1 MAGNWIDNTACI
13 GQVGGENVVF
23 VDSHDYRLYAFDARS
38 GEQLWSRA
46 LGGEIYSAPAFFH
59 LEGEPAVTAAC
70 LDNRLYVVNA
80 ANGELLS
87 AYYIGEPIWDHAP
100 KGEALLGSP
109 SVIEAGRQTVIVH
122 GSYNGAICILPLLK
136 KCAFRDQ
143 SKSLLAL
150 WLSLPILLVLFL
162 GVILPIL
169 LRIP

>member
-1 MAGNWIDNTACI
+1 VKVLRDTDVSLGRVNENLGPI
-13 GQVGGENVVF
+13 GYRTLLLWTLKEQQGHPGLKAALKAKTGKILDH
-23 VDSHDYRLYAFDARS
+23 VD
-38 GEQLWSRA
+38 
-46 LGGEIYSAPAFFH
+46 H